1 MSVMK
6 EQGISIILADDHKLF
21 RSGIIEIIR
30 SSEKFNV
37 IAEAENG
44 EELIDLFKKLDPE
57 IMLVDISMPKISG
70 IQAAKEI
77 IKINSTA
84 KILFL
89 SMYENEEYIYAC
101 YTAGGLGLIN
111 KNINS
116 SELFN
121 ALDKVYN
128 GQTAFG
134 LNDIEIVELLRKFQN
149 KKRKYIEDNS
159 DLTNREQTILLMLS
173 EGLTS
178 FEMAEKLH
186 ISKRTI
192 DAHRVNL
199 ISKLELKSLPELIR
213 YAVEYSRIKADS
225 E

>member
-6 EQGISIILADDHKLF
+6 EQDISIILADDHKLF
-21 RSGIIEIIR
+21 RSGVKEIIK
-30 SSEKFNV
+30 SSDKFNV

-44 EELIDLFKKLDPE
+44 EELIELFKKLNPD

-70 IQAAKEI
+70 IKASE
-77 IKINSTA
+77 KITKLNPTA

-116 SELFN
+116 AELFN

-128 GQTAFG
+128 GQTAFSI
-134 LNDIEIVELLRKFQN
+134 NDLEIVELLKKFQD
-149 KKRKYIEDNS
+149 KKRAGIEHNS
-159 DLTNREQTILLMLS
+159 ELTKRERTILLMLS

-178 FEMAEKLH
+178 YEMAERLC

-192 DAHRVNL
+192 DAHRTNL
-199 ISKLELKSLPELIR
+199 ISKLKLKSLPELIR
-213 YAVEYSRIKADS
+213 YAVEYSMIKADS